1 MCVAKWASVSRCVWH
16 STRFKHSSN
25 WQENTAPLEAHN
37 ARLSP
42 SSTDL
47 NKALGWLLLHSKH
60 SILYSFSFPLFSS
73 CLTCAFRAYLYTK
86 TRMVFPNFLN
96 LDAYQHRRRRTAGR
110 PVCICK
116 ISTLLINSWFA
127 CCFLDAIKNARQL
140 QYFHDRDDY
149 INGRGLC
156 AFRISLLIAEVDYT
170 FRTKGFR
177 IICV

>member
-1 MCVAKWASVSRCVWH
+1 MFLGAFG
-16 STRFKHSSN
+16 TRP
-25 WQENTAPLEAHN
+25 A
-37 ARLSP
+37 
-42 SSTDL
+42 SSTPRIG
-47 NKALGWLLLHSKH
+47 KKIRLHLRHTTHVSLH
-60 SILYSFSFPLFSS
+60 RQPTWTRRSDDCCSTQSTQFYILSLFPLFSS

-110 PVCICK
+110 PVYICK